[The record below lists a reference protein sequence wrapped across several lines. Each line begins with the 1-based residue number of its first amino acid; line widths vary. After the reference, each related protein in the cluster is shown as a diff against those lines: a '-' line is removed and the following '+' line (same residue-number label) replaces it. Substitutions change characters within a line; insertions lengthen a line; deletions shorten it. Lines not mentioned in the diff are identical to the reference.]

1 MCCAICYI
9 NVLQYLYSPKN
20 RKPLKYTLE
29 PPLDL
34 VTINWYDYISA
45 VIKKKKKIPRNPKY
59 LCSLASS
66 LFPRSCSVIST
77 ILLQQHLFLVNGKS
91 LLLIYGHTFNDFPI

>member
-45 VIKKKKKIPRNPKY
+45 VIKKKKKFPEIQNISALWPRHS
-59 LCSLASS
+59 SLA
-66 LFPRSCSVIST
+66 LAA
-77 ILLQQHLFLVNGKS
+77 
-91 LLLIYGHTFNDFPI
+91 